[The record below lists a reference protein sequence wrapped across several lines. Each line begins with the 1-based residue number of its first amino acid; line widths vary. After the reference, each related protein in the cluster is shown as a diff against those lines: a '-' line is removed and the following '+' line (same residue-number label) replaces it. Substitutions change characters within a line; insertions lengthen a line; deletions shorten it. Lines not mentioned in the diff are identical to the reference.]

1 MCLKYIC
8 IYIYEYRHT
17 YIYHRVAAVDFPL
30 SAYGEGGE
38 KMENK
43 FV

>member
-1 MCLKYIC
+1 MNID
-8 IYIYEYRHT
+8 IHI

-38 KMENK
+38 RMENK